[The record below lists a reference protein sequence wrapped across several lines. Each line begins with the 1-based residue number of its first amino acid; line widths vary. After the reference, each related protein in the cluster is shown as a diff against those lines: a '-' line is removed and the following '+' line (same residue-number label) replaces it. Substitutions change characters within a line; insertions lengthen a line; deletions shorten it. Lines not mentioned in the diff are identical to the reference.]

1 MVSVLLFLLK
11 DFRLIFYLQAKEIG
25 DVCTQDNAK

>member
-1 MVSVLLFLLK
+1 MDRDSPSLFVTKSLLFTSA
-11 DFRLIFYLQAKEIG
+11 AKEIG